1 MAIQVTEAEWKI
13 MEVLWDHSPRTMGE
27 ITRILEPETGW
38 TRHTVITLL
47 KRMTEK
53 GAVSVDDSERAKLY
67 TPLISREEAST
78 VESSSLVSYSA
89 FEESSSLSAFLR
101 AIMPHRRSSYE
112 NRKRFQ
118 GQSAGSPRLYK
129 PDGIAA

>member
-67 TPLISREEAST
+67 TPLISREEASAEET
-78 VESSSLVSYSA
+78 HKFLSHVFRGKASLLVSHLVEA
-89 FEESSSLSAFLR
+89 GDLSEDDLR
-101 AIMPHRRSSYE
+101 QILDVME
-112 NRKRFQ
+112 GRK
-118 GQSAGSPRLYK
+118 K
-129 PDGIAA
+129 

>member
-13 MEVLWDHSPRTMGE
+13 MEVLWDHAPRTIGE

-53 GAVSVDDSERAKLY
+53 GVVSVDDSERAKLY
-67 TPLISREEAST
+67 TPMISREEAST
-78 VESSSLVSYSA
+78 EETHKFLSHIFKGKASLLVNHLVEA
-89 FEESSSLSAFLR
+89 GDLSEDDLR
-101 AIMPHRRSSYE
+101 QILNVIE
-112 NRKRFQ
+112 GKKNK
-118 GQSAGSPRLYK
+118 
-129 PDGIAA
+129 